1 MLLLLK
7 SQSFVLFSAVL
18 FCLFVLL
25 FFVLLFF
32 VVIISFSF
40 SINIFSICS
49 IVQWFNSLTLNA
61 LFTSYSCVNLFSIKT
76 DQFPVNTNDT
86 HLNMIFL
93 LISSHLK
100 IQLPE
105 LKLNHYQFIQLHNR
119 ITKVEKLQIF
129 N

>member
-25 FFVLLFF
+25 FFV
-32 VVIISFSF
+32 VIISFSF

-49 IVQWFNSLTLNA
+49 MVQWFNSLTLNA

-86 HLNMIFL
+86 HLNIIFL

-105 LKLNHYQFIQLHNR
+105 LKLNHFQFIQLHNR
-119 ITKVEKLQIF
+119 MTKVEKLQIF